1 MTAIEVLSLLKDFDS
16 PFVETRDVA
25 EMLKI
30 STDSAAKYLEVLRR
44 KTFVEKIS
52 RGKWMIRGSKFDP
65 LQVAEFLTAPR
76 ESYISLHTAL
86 FYHGMIEQIPSRTY
100 AVTVDRSKLVE
111 TPVGTFSFHHCNPE
125 FFIGYDFIK
134 PYLKLAT
141 PEKALVDYFYF
152 GPSKTRQFSKLPELE
167 IPKKFSWKKVR
178 GFCEMIPSIRTR
190 SVVKT
195 KIDSFSAKTLGRST

>member
-1 MTAIEVLSLLKDFDS
+1 
-16 PFVETRDVA
+16 
-25 EMLKI
+25 
-30 STDSAAKYLEVLRR
+30 
-44 KTFVEKIS
+44 
-52 RGKWMIRGSKFDP
+52 
-65 LQVAEFLTAPR
+65 
-76 ESYISLHTAL
+76 
-86 FYHGMIEQIPSRTY
+86 MIEQIPSRTY
-100 AVTVDRSKLVE
+100 AVTVDRSKVVE

-125 FFIGYDFIK
+125 FFLGYEFIK

-178 GFCEMIPSIRTR
+178 GFCEVIPSIRTR

-195 KIDSFSAKTLGRST
+195 KIDRFSAKIIARNTQR